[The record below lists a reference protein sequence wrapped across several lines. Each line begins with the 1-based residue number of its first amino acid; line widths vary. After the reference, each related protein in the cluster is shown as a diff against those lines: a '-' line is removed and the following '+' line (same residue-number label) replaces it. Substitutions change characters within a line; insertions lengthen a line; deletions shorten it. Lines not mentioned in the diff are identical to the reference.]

1 MKKFLLLSV
10 IGLMFTYKSYSQT
23 IPYGVSID
31 SITVTLYEDLEDNI
45 PDYSASSLYEVYYYK
60 PLNYDT
66 INSPILFGIHGQ
78 GGNGYSEIPDLKS
91 IADRRGAL
99 IVAPTMHS
107 NWAIAMEGIQSP
119 DSCYHSYWLVNAITQ
134 IYRHILT
141 KENKNSISV
150 YLIGF
155 SAGGQFVTRYVLLR
169 QIIPDSIPIIMA
181 ISVSPYSYTFC
192 TDTLNG
198 ILMTYPCGIG
208 GYSIHNNIICSPQ
221 VPYDTIYY
229 YNYFKCNEHIIQYYN
244 ENYTVMIGTDDTA
257 LSTFWCYTAQGS
269 NHYERALN
277 FYNFSD
283 SDAVARGTTLQWQ
296 YGEVPGDSIPLAERL
311 LFETPYHPVPQIAP
325 LANFTTD
332 DTIVS
337 LPNATVQFDN
347 WSINS
352 MYYLW
357 DFGDSTTSTGNYPV
371 HTYLYAD
378 TFTVSL
384 VAISGTGCENK
395 MVKNNYIIANNGTG
409 ITNEKDNIG
418 QLQIN
423 PNPSEGQITIKTG
436 NVAIESIVIY
446 NYFGNKAD
454 EIIVNGNSSSY
465 IYNSKNM
472 NGMYFIKVKTKKNV
486 YTGKIIF
493 R

>member
-1 MKKFLLLSV
+1 MEAEWVVNTLRMKVTK
-10 IGLMFTYKSYSQT
+10 
-23 IPYGVSID
+23 YGRPEI
-31 SITVTLYEDLEDNI
+31 
-45 PDYSASSLYEVYYYK
+45 
-60 PLNYDT
+60 
-66 INSPILFGIHGQ
+66 INSDQSSQFTSDEYIGYVKSLETVRISMDGKSRAIDNVYIERFFRTIKYEKIYLERPET
-78 GGNGYSEIPDLKS
+78 GGELY
-91 IADRRGAL
+91 
-99 IVAPTMHS
+99 
-107 NWAIAMEGIQSP
+107 Q
-119 DSCYHSYWLVNAITQ
+119 
-134 IYRHILT
+134 
-141 KENKNSISV
+141 
-150 YLIGF
+150 
-155 SAGGQFVTRYVLLR
+155 
-169 QIIPDSIPIIMA
+169 
-181 ISVSPYSYTFC
+181 
-192 TDTLNG
+192 
-198 ILMTYPCGIG
+198 
-208 GYSIHNNIICSPQ
+208 ICSQ
-221 VPYDTIYY
+221 
-229 YNYFKCNEHIIQYYN
+229 FIQYYN

-296 YGEVPGDSIPLAERL
+296 YGEVPGVAHNQNLMYNTILAGDSIPLAERL